1 MKTMVVSDRGQT
13 RVPFFRGI
21 LVRSLLDAGLEFEE
35 ALEIATSVRGEVVE
49 RGEVSTEELRDEV
62 RRQLESS
69 GHLGAIES
77 YRLPLKAPAR
87 ILVRNRDGEESAF
100 SRNRHE
106 LFLRASGMKPER
118 AEQATEQIYQRLL
131 ANGTAEISTRALGY
145 LTWLYLQQEVSKKA
159 ARRFLHWT
167 EFEQSG
173 RPLML
178 LISGTVGTGKS
189 TVATEVGHVLGIV
202 RIQSTDMLREVM
214 RMAISKRLAPVLH
227 RSSFDAWRALPIRDH
242 EERDRDQLVA
252 DGYRSQFKK
261 IAVACEAVLQ
271 RAAEESVPVIIEGVH
286 ANPELMEAMP
296 SDPPV
301 IAVQVTLAV
310 LKAKQL
316 KSRLK
321 GRGKDAPRREARRYL
336 ESFDSIWSLQ
346 SFLLSEADRWDMPI
360 ITNHDRE
367 KTAQQVIMQV
377 INEVSQHF
385 DGAPRDVFGTVV
397 QQVADADADDSWFE
411 AAEVL
416 SR

>member
-13 RVPFFRGI
+13 RIPFFRGI

-35 ALEIATSVRGEVVE
+35 ALELATSVRDEIID
-49 RGEVSTEELRDEV
+49 RDEV
-62 RRQLESS
+62 TSVELRAEVRRRLESS
-69 GHLGAIES
+69 GHLGALES

-118 AEQATEQIYQRLL
+118 AEQATDQLYQRLL
-131 ANGTAEISTRALGY
+131 ATGVAAITTRALGY

-159 ARRFLHWT
+159 ARRFLQWT

-189 TVATEVGHVLGIV
+189 TVATEVAHVLGIV

-214 RMAISKRLAPVLH
+214 RMAMNERLAPVLH
-227 RSSFDAWRALPIRDH
+227 RSSFDAWRALPIRDD
-242 EERDRDQLVA
+242 EDRDRDQLVA
-252 DGYRSQFKK
+252 DGYRSQSKL
-261 IAVACEAVLQ
+261 ISVACEAVLQ

-286 ANPELMEAMP
+286 AHPELLRSLPPE
-296 SDPPV
+296 PPV

-321 GRGKDAPRREARRYL
+321 GRGRDAPKREARRYL
-336 ESFDSIWSLQ
+336 ECFDSIWSLQ
-346 SFLLSEADRWDMPI
+346 SYLLSEADRADMPI
-360 ITNHDRE
+360 ITNQERE
-367 KTAQQVIMQV
+367 KTVQQVITQV
-377 INEVSQHF
+377 VNELARHF
-385 DGAPRDVFGTVV
+385 HGTPREVFGDVV
-397 QQVADADADDSWFE
+397 ERVHKTAADDSWFE
-411 AAEVL
+411 AAGVL